1 MAPLPHA
8 GNHSRP
14 RAFAA
19 ANQMVAARRP
29 ERKVPMKRNARSA
42 MMPTPTDCRGRG
54 KKEKEDPK
62 EVAEVFLACVAVGF
76 LFLL

>member
-1 MAPLPHA
+1 MAPLPHV
-8 GNHSRP
+8 GSHSRP

-42 MMPTPTDCRGRG
+42 MMPTPTDCRQRG
-54 KKEKEDPK
+54 KKKEDPK
-62 EVAEVFLACVAVGF
+62 EVAEVFLACVAVGI